1 MPSDAWEARAV
12 GFNVGEKYMDD
23 NITFWSK
30 CCADHV
36 DQALRGDF
44 NGAADNIVKDYL
56 SVYGDETKWDDK
68 ELGITKYN
76 AERTTAV

>member
-1 MPSDAWEARAV
+1 
-12 GFNVGEKYMDD
+12 MDD

-36 DQALRGDF
+36 DQALNGDPK
-44 NGAADNIVKDYL
+44 GAADNIVKDYL
-56 SVYGDETKWDDK
+56 AVYGDETKWNEE

-76 AERTTAV
+76 AERTTAI